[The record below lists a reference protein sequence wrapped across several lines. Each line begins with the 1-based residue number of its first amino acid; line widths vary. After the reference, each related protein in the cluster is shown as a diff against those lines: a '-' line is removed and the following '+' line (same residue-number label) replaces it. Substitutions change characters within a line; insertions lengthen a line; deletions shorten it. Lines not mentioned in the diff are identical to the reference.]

1 MSENKITLDAL
12 TVEEKKVEIEQE
24 RDEWRLCCSNFSAS
38 LIRYIGQMVCC
49 ASVLTFSFYR
59 ISQDKHG
66 DNSVYFSLISGI
78 VGYYNVLYY
87 TILYYFKD
95 ISCLPQLQEN
105 HH

>member
-1 MSENKITLDAL
+1 MSETKITLEAL
-12 TVEEKKVEIEQE
+12 AVEEKKVEIEQE
-24 RDEWRLCCSNFSAS
+24 RDEWRLCCSKSSAS

-49 ASVLTFSFYR
+49 ASVLTFSFYQ

-78 VGYYNVLYY
+78 VGYL
-87 TILYYFKD
+87 LPA
-95 ISCLPQLQEN
+95 PQLQEN